1 MSGLALKAL
10 HEALNNSR
18 VFNEGDDVD
27 VITHYYECYD
37 FHWIKALGDCQSAPK
52 YQLHQRGADKR

>member
-1 MSGLALKAL
+1 
-10 HEALNNSR
+10 
-18 VFNEGDDVD
+18 